1 MTEKYQFNKYNNYQI
16 AQRHIIKLFDLFEVS
31 NIDDLKRILDS
42 DKLISKTIEQ
52 AKQVK
57 LKNELLVQ
65 QIRLTKLRADYFA
78 SFGREISDSS
88 FKTMTGDNNS
98 KFTQQQWDLI
108 FAVLVEVKGNVLEQ
122 HFQCV
127 VCHRVEHTRPLMAT
141 HLQQYHE
148 KEMRFAI
155 Q

>member
-1 MTEKYQFNKYNNYQI
+1 MTTKYQFNKGDDYKI
-16 AQRHIIKLFDLFEVS
+16 AQRHMIKLFDLFETT
-31 NIDDLKRILDS
+31 NMDDLKRILDS

-78 SFGREISDSS
+78 TFGREISDSS
-88 FKTMTGDNNS
+88 FKTIIEQPV
-98 KFTQQQWDLI
+98 KYTQEQWDKAWTI
-108 FAVLVEVKGNVLEQ
+108 LV
-122 HFQCV
+122 QCLYSV
-127 VCHRVEHTRPLMAT
+127 GETPKFVCTICNQIEHTRPQMAV
-141 HLQQYHE
+141 HIQENHE

-155 Q
+155 T